1 MRAAREREREEV
13 NFELEVQDAVKK
25 SIREAIEKS
34 LSGYSSPL
42 EKLIKSEVDK
52 CQGSISMLIN
62 ESIMHCM
69 QLDIR
74 EQIREALSHK
84 LARLLVTKMEGEL
97 EKKVNDLRSSPET
110 RARIVLAIDNAIKEI
125 GKEKG
130 PK

>member
-1 MRAAREREREEV
+1 M

-25 SIREAIEKS
+25 AIREAIEKS
-34 LSGYSSPL
+34 LISYSSPL
-42 EKLIKSEVDK
+42 DKLVKAEVDK
-52 CQGSISMLIN
+52 CQGPISTLLN

-74 EQIREALSHK
+74 EQIKEALSHK

-110 RARIVLAIDNAIKEI
+110 RARIVLAIDNAIKEL

-130 PK
+130 KS